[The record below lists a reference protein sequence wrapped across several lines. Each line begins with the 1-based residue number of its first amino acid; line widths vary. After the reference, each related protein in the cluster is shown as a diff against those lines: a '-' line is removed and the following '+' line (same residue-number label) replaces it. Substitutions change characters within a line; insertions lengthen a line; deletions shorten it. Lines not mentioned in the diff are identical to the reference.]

1 MHVLQQQAPR
11 AVTRHQQ
18 QCRDAVDDVDDD
30 DDDDDDDQAS
40 RPPSSDSTQCR
51 RTQLHPPSTHE
62 RTASSSSLRD
72 M

>member
-1 MHVLQQQAPR
+1 VHVLQQQAPR
-11 AVTRHQQ
+11 AVTGHQQ
-18 QCRDAVDDVDDD
+18 QCRDAVDDVDD